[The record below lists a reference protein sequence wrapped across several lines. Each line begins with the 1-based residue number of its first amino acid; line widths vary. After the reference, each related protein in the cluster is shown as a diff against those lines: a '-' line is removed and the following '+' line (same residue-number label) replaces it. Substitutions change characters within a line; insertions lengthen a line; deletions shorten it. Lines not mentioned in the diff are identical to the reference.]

1 MFHNK
6 FYKVNLHK
14 KLQSNFFLQKSQ
26 RRLVIITYYFW
37 SVCGFNV
44 ITIAPTIANNN
55 IIDVMIN
62 HIE

>member
-1 MFHNK
+1 MICF
-6 FYKVNLHK
+6 FIGLYTK
-14 KLQSNFFLQKSQ
+14 KEKAKTSSKQMLF
-26 RRLVIITYYFW
+26 IAYYFW

>member
-1 MFHNK
+1 MVF
-6 FYKVNLHK
+6 
-14 KLQSNFFLQKSQ
+14 
-26 RRLVIITYYFW
+26 IGYYFA
-37 SVCGFNV
+37 SVCGFSV

>member
-1 MFHNK
+1 M
-6 FYKVNLHK
+6 L
-14 KLQSNFFLQKSQ
+14 
-26 RRLVIITYYFW
+26 
-37 SVCGFNV
+37 VCGFKV